1 MDQNSNYITIE
12 MTFRCQMADYRLVLG
27 LKRAWIIAI
36 VVGAIQLITWMLKR
50 HS

>member
-12 MTFRCQMADYRLVLG
+12 ASIRLQMKDYRLVLG
-27 LKRAWIIAI
+27 LKRTWIIAI
-36 VVGAIQLITWMLKR
+36 VVGVIQLIAWAIKS